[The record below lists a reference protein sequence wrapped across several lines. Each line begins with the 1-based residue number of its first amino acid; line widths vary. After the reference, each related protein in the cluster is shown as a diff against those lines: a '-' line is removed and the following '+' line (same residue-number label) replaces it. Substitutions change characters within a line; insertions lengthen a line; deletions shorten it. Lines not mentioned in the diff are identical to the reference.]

1 MDIEKR
7 KEVIEM
13 IKQLSYFFDK
23 SKDRLCAPYGLS
35 SIQSKIIIDV
45 FHNEGSRITD
55 ICKRLNKETN
65 TISPLINRLINH
77 GYLNK
82 VVNKKDKRVF
92 YVYLTDKSRNIMQNL
107 TNDVE
112 KTTWPLFDK
121 VSEENLDK
129 IYDSL
134 NILMEVTKE
143 N

>member
-134 NILMEVTKE
+134 KILMEVTKE

>member
-82 VVNKKDKRVF
+82 VVNKNDKRVF

-134 NILMEVTKE
+134 KILMEVTKE

>member
-1 MDIEKR
+1 MEIEKR

-23 SKDRLCAPYGLS
+23 CKDQLCEPYGLS
-35 SIQSKIIIDV
+35 SIQSKVILDV
-45 FHNEGSRITD
+45 YHNNGCRVTD

-65 TISPLINRLINH
+65 TISPLITRLVSH
-77 GYLNK
+77 GYLTKK
-82 VVNKKDKRVF
+82 VCEDDKRVF
-92 YVYLTDKSRNIMQNL
+92 YVYLTKKSENIMSSL
-107 TNDVE
+107 MTDVE

-121 VSEENLDK
+121 VSNSDLNK

-134 NILMEVTKE
+134 KLLMEVTKE

>member
-13 IKQLSYFFDK
+13 IKQLSYYFDK

-92 YVYLTDKSRNIMQNL
+92 YVYLTDKSKNIMQNL

-112 KTTWPLFDK
+112 KATWPLFDK
-121 VSEENLDK
+121 VSDENLDK

-134 NILMEVTKE
+134 KILMDVTKE

>member
-92 YVYLTDKSRNIMQNL
+92 YVYLTDKSRDIMQNL

-134 NILMEVTKE
+134 KILMEVTKE